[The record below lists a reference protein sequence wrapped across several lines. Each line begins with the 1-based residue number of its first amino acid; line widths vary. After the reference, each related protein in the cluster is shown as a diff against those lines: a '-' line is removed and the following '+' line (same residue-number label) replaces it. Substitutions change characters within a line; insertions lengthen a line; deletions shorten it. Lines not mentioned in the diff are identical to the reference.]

1 MMRFIRLA
9 FTLSALGFS
18 FMLAPPALA
27 DQCPYDAQGVVAGD
41 GEALVCAC
49 PANDSAGPVYG
60 TGRYTRDSKICT
72 AALHAGAITPAG
84 GDVQVYLGGEC
95 ADFKSS
101 TQNGVTSSNWTAY
114 PGTFAFS
121 FPMPACGL
129 ASTMAPPADGV
140 TWCPENAS
148 GIASTPPEGL
158 TCACA
163 AGVHLGGA
171 VYGSN
176 RYTDDSKIC
185 TAAVHAGVLDA
196 AAGGNVTLFLGE
208 GCAAY
213 EGTVA
218 HGVTSNAWSTYPRS
232 FGFVA
237 SLPACAPAST
247 PIVVGTTTPT
257 APAPSADAP
266 PAPGAEDGP
275 EQWQAR
281 ADLYA
286 SVLPEPMTGWDAT
299 PRTGMWENSAM
310 TGRHVSGMRTFK
322 HGNTLQADIF
332 TAIFNAPDGT
342 PHETTEQMWTDE
354 AYRSSRMAVM
364 GEVAGRPALIQT
376 EGGNE
381 RIIFRM
387 TSGLFVEVSRL
398 GSHSTTRADIDAY
411 IALLDWAKIEAL
423 PMR

>member
-9 FTLSALGFS
+9 FTLSALGIS
-18 FMLAPPALA
+18 FLLATPARA
-27 DQCPYDAQGVVAGD
+27 DQCPYDAQSIVAGD

-49 PANDSAGPVYG
+49 PANDSQGPVYG
-60 TGRYTRDSKICT
+60 TGRYTRDSRICT
-72 AALHAGAITPAG
+72 AALHAGAVTPAG

-101 TQNGVTSSNWTAY
+101 TQNGVTSSNWTSY

-121 FPMPACGL
+121 FPLPECGL
-129 ASTMAPPADGV
+129 SSTMAPPADGV
-140 TWCPENAS
+140 TWCPENAT
-148 GIASTPPEGL
+148 GVASTPAEGM

-163 AGVHLGGA
+163 AGVNLSGA
-171 VYGSN
+171 VYGSG
-176 RYTDDSKIC
+176 RYTDDSKLC

-196 AAGGNVTLFLGE
+196 AQGGNITFFLGE
-208 GCAAY
+208 GCASF

-218 HGVTSNAWSTYPRS
+218 NGVSSIAWASYPRS
-232 FGFVA
+232 FGFAA
-237 SLPACAPAST
+237 SLPACAAAST
-247 PIVVGTTTPT
+247 PTVVGSTTPT
-257 APAPSADAP
+257 EPAADAP

-286 SVLPEPMTGWDAT
+286 SVLPEPLAGWDAT

-310 TGRHVSGMRTFK
+310 TGRHVSGMRTYK

-332 TAIFNAPDGT
+332 VSIFNAPDGT
-342 PHETTEQMWTDE
+342 PHETTERMWTDE
-354 AYRSSRMAVM
+354 AYRTSRTAVL

-376 EGGNE
+376 EGGDE

-387 TSGLFVEVSRL
+387 DSGLFVVVSRL
-398 GSHSTTRADIDAY
+398 ASHSTTRADIDAY